1 MRISSITHAVLK
13 IAWCTPLCASYEQCI
28 RVFCDVKAPT
38 ASLITC
44 CSRHHAHSTR
54 LLDANHVHDQAYNS
68 MHYALHVML
77 TNLLSVQLFK
87 AGSCILHHLQNTV
100 NTNVLQNDS
109 KRLDFA

>member
-1 MRISSITHAVLK
+1 
-13 IAWCTPLCASYEQCI
+13 
-28 RVFCDVKAPT
+28 
-38 ASLITC
+38 
-44 CSRHHAHSTR
+44 
-54 LLDANHVHDQAYNS
+54 